1 MENIKKIFEDVADI
15 IEKKNH
21 DYDHAFDKSVDMDG
35 YGYAASKILEKA
47 HRIHTLS
54 HTEGMV
60 QGESLKDALKDCIG
74 YCALYLDRIDRDEK
88 REEEEGDTMEI
99 VMGGK
104 HYLVTPSDNC
114 KGCIFLDD
122 DAYDVRCGNQH
133 LCTQFGF
140 KYIKEID

>member
-1 MENIKKIFEDVADI
+1 MSDI

-88 REEEEGDTMEI
+88 REEEEEEYDATMEI
-99 VMGGK
+99 HVDGK
-104 HYLVTPSDNC
+104 HYLVALSDNC
-114 KGCIFLDD
+114 KDCIFLDD
-122 DAYDVRCGNQH
+122 DTDRCANQD
-133 LCTQFGF
+133 LCANFGF